1 MSTNFSGLVQRL
13 LKGENSE
20 SPETGE
26 RDFCLVCDS
35 NLMESQS
42 YLNNKVCPNC
52 QFHYSMTAR
61 ERIEFLT
68 DKGTF
73 RETNKSLSSLDPLSF
88 SSRTSYKEQIFRDQR
103 RTGLTEAVVT
113 GSCKIGGISC
123 VLVVLDFGFMGGTMG
138 CVVGEKI
145 SLAFERATKRNL
157 PVISVITSGGSR
169 IQEGILSLMQMAKT
183 SVTSNKLH
191 EKGIPYISILANP
204 ATGQAFASFANTAD
218 IILAEPGAIV
228 GYSPLRTVRESQ
240 DNVAEN
246 AHTSES
252 QLQHGMIDA
261 VADRT
266 KLKEIVSVLLD
277 LLQKE
282 FKIHQTGIRDETS
295 WDSAPTGAWHS
306 VQLARHS
313 SRPTAMDL
321 MARMMDD
328 FVELHGDR
336 MYGDDLSVV
345 CGLGHLGGQTVAVI
359 GQERSQSS
367 SSGLKRHDGQTLP
380 EGFRKAQRT
389 LLLAEKFE
397 IPIITL
403 IDTPGVNLSTEAE
416 TRGIGNAI
424 ASTMAMMSDV
434 EIPTLS
440 IVIGEGGSAG
450 ALALG
455 TADKLLMME
464 NAIYTAVSPE
474 DAAQVLYQDECKAQ
488 DAAESLKLTAFNCH
502 ELGIIDKIVPEPE
515 GGAHTNHHEAARLL
529 KRNILRE
536 LADLQKLS
544 KRSRHRKR
552 YKKFRNIGE
561 YSSFFRSTI
570 AREVNVLR
578 GTVARKVREFG
589 IKTIP
594 ND

>member
-1 MSTNFSGLVQRL
+1 
-13 LKGENSE
+13 
-20 SPETGE
+20 
-26 RDFCLVCDS
+26 
-35 NLMESQS
+35 
-42 YLNNKVCPNC
+42 
-52 QFHYSMTAR
+52 MTAR
-61 ERIEFLT
+61 ERIDFLA

-73 RETNKSLSSLDPLSF
+73 RETNKSLSSMDPLSF
-88 SSRTSYKEQIFRDQR
+88 SSRTSYKEQIFRDQK

-113 GSCKIGGISC
+113 GSCKIGGVSC
-123 VLVVLDFGFMGGTMG
+123 VLIVLDFGFMGGSMG

-204 ATGQAFASFANTAD
+204 ATGQAFASFGNAAD

-228 GYSPLRTVRESQ
+228 GYSPLRTVKESQ
-240 DNVAEN
+240 ENVAEN
-246 AHTSES
+246 AHTAES
-252 QLQHGMIDA
+252 QLKHGMIDA
-261 VADRT
+261 VADRA

-282 FKIHQTGIRDETS
+282 FKLQKTGVRDETLR
-295 WDSAPTGAWHS
+295 DSAPTGAWHS
-306 VQLARHS
+306 VQLARHT
-313 SRPTAMDL
+313 SRPTALDL

-336 MYGDDLSVV
+336 MYGDDQSVV

-359 GQERSQSS
+359 GQERRRPTNSS
-367 SSGLKRHDGQTLP
+367 LERRDGRILP
-380 EGFRKAQRT
+380 EGLRKAQRT
-389 LLLAEKFE
+389 LLLAEKFDV
-397 IPIITL
+397 PIITL
-403 IDTPGVNLSTEAE
+403 LDTPGANLSTEAE

-424 ASTMAMMSDV
+424 ASTMAVMSDI
-434 EIPTLS
+434 EIPTIS
-440 IVIGEGGSAG
+440 VIIGEGGSAG

-502 ELGIIDKIVPEPE
+502 ELGIIDNIVPEPE
-515 GGAHTNHHEAARLL
+515 GGAHTNHHQAARLL
-529 KRNILRE
+529 KRNILHE

-544 KRSRHRKR
+544 KRSRQRKR

-561 YSSFFRSTI
+561 YGSLFRSSI
-570 AREVNVLR
+570 SREVNMLR
-578 GTVARKVREFG
+578 GTVARKVRE
-589 IKTIP
+589 IRVKSIP
-594 ND
+594 TD